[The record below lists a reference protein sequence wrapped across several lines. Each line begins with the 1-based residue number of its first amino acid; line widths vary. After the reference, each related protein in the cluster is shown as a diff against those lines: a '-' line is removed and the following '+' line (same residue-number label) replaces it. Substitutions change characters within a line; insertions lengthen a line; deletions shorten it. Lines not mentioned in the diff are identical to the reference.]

1 MSPGT
6 LGGISLGYLTVRV
19 ASLHLGS
26 KEFAFRYMEYINLLW
41 NIEVLRVQRN
51 RVEAYTFWGIP
62 VS

>member
-26 KEFAFRYMEYINLLW
+26 KEFRISIYGVYQFTMEY
-41 NIEVLRVQRN
+41 
-51 RVEAYTFWGIP
+51 
-62 VS
+62 